1 MLASTT
7 VSGYPDYMSLLTPD
21 ALPADPLDA
30 LRELTRSEA
39 ELDDMRHQQ
48 VAAARDA
55 GASWDQIGDA
65 LGVSRQSAWE
75 YFAKRASEHLTAMAA
90 TNADLSEEDAM
101 ALAVE
106 EVKAVR
112 RRRRRG

>member
-1 MLASTT
+1 M
-7 VSGYPDYMSLLTPD
+7 SGYPYGMSLLTPD
-21 ALPADPLDA
+21 PLPADPLDA

-39 ELDDMRHQQ
+39 KLADLRHQQ

-75 YFAKRASEHLTAMAA
+75 YFAKRASEHLTAITA
-90 TNADLSEEDAM
+90 NNSDLSQEDAM
-101 ALAVE
+101 SLAVE